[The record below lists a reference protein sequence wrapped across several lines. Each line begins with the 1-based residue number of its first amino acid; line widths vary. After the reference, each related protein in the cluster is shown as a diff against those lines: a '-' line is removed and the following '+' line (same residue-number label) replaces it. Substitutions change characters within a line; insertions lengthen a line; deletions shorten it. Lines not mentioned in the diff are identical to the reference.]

1 LFAGLARAVLL
12 FAVAATS
19 VFSDK
24 ARAAGAA
31 YVVETAEVSEPGA
44 CKVESWISI
53 ASNHDFFAA
62 TTPTCV
68 VNVFRPIEL
77 STELIRTRAD
87 EEWTSGIAPKI
98 KTNLVPTAIGSWGIA
113 ISGTAA
119 YDVTNQ
125 QTVAMFATVPATL
138 RLSNVLRIS
147 LNAGWQWDR
156 IAGRHYATYGAG
168 VDWRTP
174 DNVWT
179 LTAEVFG
186 QLGARQDA
194 IGVTEPR
201 FQVGLRWRPI
211 DDFNIDLIYGRNIYG
226 ENANWITLA
235 TVVRFHVGQ

>member
-1 LFAGLARAVLL
+1 VEEQSTASKADIDWVDASGLAGLNRGALWQQRATWHGQMWGRVLFAGLARAVLL
-12 FAVAATS
+12 FGVAVTS
-19 VFSDK
+19 AFSDK
-24 ARAAGAA
+24 ARGAGAA
-31 YVVETAEVSEPGA
+31 YVVDTADVSEPGA

-138 RLSNVLRIS
+138 RLSNVLRIN

-179 LTAEVFG
+179 LTAKSSVSSV
-186 QLGARQDA
+186 R
-194 IGVTEPR
+194 
-201 FQVGLRWRPI
+201 
-211 DDFNIDLIYGRNIYG
+211 GR
-226 ENANWITLA
+226 TPLA
-235 TVVRFHVGQ
+235 